1 MRSATTTIPTIPTI
15 PIIIF
20 YFKRFFPLLFPPP
33 PLVSLKPKI
42 KESTALFLR
51 KKERKIFRN
60 LTVHLYR
67 VGTPSFYIV
76 TPAHFLRTREIITR
90 DTRRMFFAS
99 IQTSCFARSAV
110 SFVETRERRRR
121 SFSPRVKRGVLFP
134 RAFER
139 KEEKKVDEDYNI
151 EVGIEP
157 CLVGFV
163 DKDSNGVEMYCCEQP
178 DGSMECRTMTPQHEE
193 CEIFDEDGDV
203 KVDCSPKLKAREDKM

>member
-1 MRSATTTIPTIPTI
+1 
-15 PIIIF
+15 
-20 YFKRFFPLLFPPP
+20 
-33 PLVSLKPKI
+33 
-42 KESTALFLR
+42 
-51 KKERKIFRN
+51 
-60 LTVHLYR
+60 
-67 VGTPSFYIV
+67 
-76 TPAHFLRTREIITR
+76 
-90 DTRRMFFAS
+90 MFFAS
-99 IQTSCFARSAV
+99 IHSSCFARSAV

-203 KVDCSPKLKAREDKM
+203 KVDCSPKLKAHEDKKM